1 MPVVRTLTRRLL
13 IASAVTGAAVLA
25 AATPALAVSSV
36 SWGPLASYYKNQQR
50 SYSSGTFFDDRATY
64 ATVKVYLND
73 PSNDGNNA
81 YTDADE
87 YFYEPD
93 LIDCG
98 ADSAGHP
105 LTCWAFDRKKQS
117 AEYSYSNTPVT
128 FYLYN
133 SLHAKGDRARAAI
146 HTCAQ
151 MGWPVPD
158 QCSPDA
164 IATIDY

>member
-1 MPVVRTLTRRLL
+1 VRTIVRRVV
-13 IASAVTGAAVLA
+13 AVSVLSCAAAMA
-25 AATPALAVSSV
+25 AATPALAATSL
-36 SWGPLASYYKNQQR
+36 SWGPLASYYKSQQR
-50 SYSSGTFFDDRATY
+50 SYSYGTFFDDRATY

-87 YFYEPD
+87 YFYEPNA
-93 LIDCG
+93 LSCG
-98 ADSAGHP
+98 SSGLGAG
-105 LTCWAFDRKKQS
+105 TCWVFDRRKQS
-117 AEYSYSNTPVT
+117 AEYSYANTPVT

-133 SLHAKGDRARAAI
+133 SLHAFGDRARASI

-164 IATIDY
+164 IVTIDY

>member
-1 MPVVRTLTRRLL
+1 VRITVRRTIATSVLAGAVVAAAAAPA
-13 IASAVTGAAVLA
+13 IAVT
-25 AATPALAVSSV
+25 SV
-36 SWGPLASYYKNQQR
+36 SWGPLAAYYKNQQR
-50 SYSSGTFFDDRATY
+50 SYSYGTFLDDRATY

-93 LIDCG
+93 AISCG
-98 ADSAGHP
+98 SSGVGANS
-105 LTCWAFDRKKQS
+105 CWVFDRRKQS

-128 FYLYN
+128 FFVYN
-133 SLHAKGDRARAAI
+133 SLHPLGDRARAAI

-158 QCSPDA
+158 QCSPNA